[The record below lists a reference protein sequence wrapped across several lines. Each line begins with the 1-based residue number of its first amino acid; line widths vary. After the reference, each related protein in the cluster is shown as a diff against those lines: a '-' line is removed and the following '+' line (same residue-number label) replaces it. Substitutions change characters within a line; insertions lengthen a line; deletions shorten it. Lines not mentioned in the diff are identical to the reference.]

1 MITPGFHPVPPG
13 KIAAVVT
20 HLEMVEPPAMRPATL
35 PDGAALT
42 RVERPEVD
50 WYRDLFTR
58 VGALDWLWFSRLRM
72 ADASLQGILRD
83 RDVEVYALT
92 LNDQTEGLLEL
103 DFRDGESCELA
114 FLGLTPAAQGIGA
127 GRALMTTAITR
138 AFARPITRFQIHT
151 CTFDSPVALP
161 FYMRSGFVPVRRE
174 IEIVDD
180 PRLDGTIPETAAAH
194 HPIIKG

>member
-1 MITPGFHPVPPG
+1 MENGFHAIAPG

-20 HLEMVEPPAMRPATL
+20 HLEMLEPPVMRPVTL

-42 RVERPEVD
+42 RLRMPQVE

-72 ADASLQGILRD
+72 DDATLAGIIRND
-83 RDVEVYALT
+83 RVEVYALEIDGT
-92 LNDQTEGLLEL
+92 AEGLLEL
-103 DFRDGESCELA
+103 DFRDGETCELA
-114 FLGLTPAAQGIGA
+114 FLGLTPIAQGRGT
-127 GRALMTTAITR
+127 GRALMTQAITR
-138 AFARPITRFQIHT
+138 AFARPITRFHIHT

-180 PRLDGTIPETAAAH
+180 PRLDGTLPQDAAAH
-194 HPIIKG
+194 IPIIRRP